1 VLTVEALGTTTTCTP
16 EKSEV
21 SLTLDTTQQE
31 GGASGGGSAGGTAG
45 GAGAAAG
52 GAAAAGGLAATGAD
66 DHGTLKALGLVAG
79 TALLLGGAVFTFLPG
94 RPR

>member
-1 VLTVEALGTTTTCTP
+1 ACSDGRRWSARP
-16 EKSEV
+16 
-21 SLTLDTTQQE
+21 
-31 GGASGGGSAGGTAG
+31 ASRSPTGPSCPC
-45 GAGAAAG
+45 
-52 GAAAAGGLAATGAD
+52 ATGAD